1 MLLKI
6 YWLNP
11 VKIPTFIVVLAFAFA
26 PFACAEPSR
35 PNVVVIVAD
44 DLGYS
49 DLGCYGGEL
58 STPALDTLASE
69 GVRLSRFY
77 NGGMCVISR
86 ASMLTGQWWPRAVP
100 KFSQSDLLPERLHA
114 VGYQTGLI
122 GKWHLDGH
130 PMDHGFDHFF
140 GFLNGFADHFAGAS
154 TYRLDREP
162 FRDFVDDFYSS
173 DALSDRAIDFI
184 DRSSQGD
191 DPYFLYL
198 SYQAP
203 HNPLQA
209 PRDDILRHRGRYLAG
224 WESIRQSRFERQK
237 SLGLVPT
244 DSVLPSYPLN
254 LPLWESLSPQQADLE
269 DLRMSV
275 YAAMVERMDRGIGRV
290 IDAIDAT
297 KRADDTLILFLSDN
311 GTDSFSVVDG
321 PMLAQGK
328 LPGDRSSNWQP
339 GTGWAYASVTP
350 WRMYKISQ
358 HGGGVT
364 SGAIARW
371 RSQLKNPGRI
381 ESHPVHIVDIMPT
394 ILEAAEASNHAS
406 LAGKSFQPLID
417 GEYPTPRP
425 PMFFQYMDNRAV
437 RTDAWTLAEVDGEG
451 WELFASDDVLER
463 NDIADQHPR
472 VVDELQSTWLAWWKA
487 ESGEAEYVPTSTKSG
502 PHYAPQGDRG
512 SGRKYV
518 PSAMPAELSNR
529 YPVSIADR
537 LHDDR

>member
-1 MLLKI
+1 MKRRTL
-6 YWLNP
+6 
-11 VKIPTFIVVLAFAFA
+11 IVALSWGFAFA
-26 PFACAEPSR
+26 LAPFAYAERSR

-58 STPALDTLASE
+58 STPALDSLASE
-69 GVRLSRFY
+69 GVRLNRFY

-100 KFSQSDLLPERLHA
+100 NFSQSDLLPERLHA
-114 VGYQTGLI
+114 GGYRTGLI

-140 GFLNGFADHFAGAS
+140 GFLNGFADHFAGAGS
-154 TYRLDREP
+154 YRLDREP
-162 FRDFVDDFYSS
+162 FRDFGGDFYSS

-184 DRSSQGD
+184 DRVSQGD

-209 PRDDILRHRGRYLAG
+209 PRDDVLRHRGRYMTG
-224 WESIRQSRFERQK
+224 WESIRQSRFDRQK
-237 SLGLVPT
+237 ELGLVP
-244 DSVLPSYPLN
+244 SSAALPSYPLN
-254 LPLWESLSPQQADLE
+254 LPHWKSLSPQQRDLE

-297 KRADDTLILFLSDN
+297 KHGDDTLILFLSDN

-371 RSQLKNPGRI
+371 RSQLKTPGRI
-381 ESHPVHIVDIMPT
+381 ESQPVHIVDIMPT
-394 ILEAAEASNHAS
+394 ILEAADRSNDAS
-406 LAGKSFQPLID
+406 LAGHSFLWLIH
-417 GEYPTPRP
+417 EQNAQPRP
-425 PMFFQYMDNRAV
+425 PMFFQYMDNRAI
-437 RTDAWTLAEVDGEG
+437 RTDAWTLAEVDGNG
-451 WELFASDDVLER
+451 WELFTADDVLER
-463 NDIADQHPR
+463 TNVADQHPST
-472 VVDELQSTWLAWWKA
+472 VEELQLTWLAWWKA
-487 ESGEAEYVPTSTKSG
+487 QSGEAEYVPISTKSG

-512 SGRKYV
+512 SGRMYV
-518 PSAMPAELSNR
+518 PSAMPAELSDR
-529 YPVSIADR
+529 YPVSITNR